1 MREERQN
8 QNCIFMKNNYPLLLS
23 ATIAVIILLLLSSC
37 GTRKVSNK
45 QTTFKSDSLIIENKH
60 ILSQEIILNDI
71 FTLKPFDT
79 LKPMIINGKSYFNV
93 VITKDKSKI
102 NKTEDKTENK
112 ALSIK
117 KEIETKIK
125 ESEKT
130 DNTLLYIGLFFV
142 LCLFVF
148 LWFYL
153 KRTGIFSFRN

>member
-1 MREERQN
+1 
-8 QNCIFMKNNYPLLLS
+8 MKNNYPLLLS

-60 ILSQEIILNDI
+60 VLSQEIILKDI
-71 FTLKPFDT
+71 FILKPFDT
-79 LKPMIINGKSYFNV
+79 LKPMIIDGKSYFNV

-102 NKTEDKTENK
+102 NKTEDKIENK
-112 ALSIK
+112 VSSIK
-117 KEIETKIK
+117 KESETKIK

-130 DNTLLYIGLFFV
+130 DNTLLYIGLFLI

-153 KRTGIFSFRN
+153 KGTSIFNFRN

>member
-1 MREERQN
+1 
-8 QNCIFMKNNYPLLLS
+8 MKNNYPLLLS

-60 ILSQEIILNDI
+60 VLSQEIILNDI

-79 LKPMIINGKSYFNV
+79 LKPIIINGKSYFNV
-93 VITKDKSKI
+93 VITNDKSKI
-102 NKTEDKTENK
+102 IKTEDKTENK
-112 ALSIK
+112 VSNIK
-117 KEIETKIK
+117 KESEVKIK

-142 LCLFVF
+142 LCLFIF

-153 KRTGIFSFRN
+153 KRTSIFNFRN

>member
-1 MREERQN
+1 
-8 QNCIFMKNNYPLLLS
+8 MKNNYPLLLS

-45 QTTFKSDSLIIENKH
+45 QTAFKSDSLIIENKH
-60 ILSQEIILNDI
+60 VLSQEIILNDI

-93 VITKDKSKI
+93 VITNDKSKI
-102 NKTEDKTENK
+102 NKIEDKTENK
-112 ALSIK
+112 VSSIK
-117 KEIETKIK
+117 KESETKIK

-130 DNTLLYIGLFFV
+130 DNTLLYIGLFFI

-153 KRTGIFSFRN
+153 KRTSIFNLRN